1 MSDLAEKTVIGCLLM
16 DNKELHQ
23 IYDLLKPDMFQ
34 DPVLKEIYRE
44 IVKLYDIG
52 QPANLVTITQGVESE
67 SYTREYITQV
77 LRDCALLPY
86 TSTELKSYAESVVR
100 DYKAEVFRNIL
111 TRTQVTAA
119 GVEYQIADTIQEL
132 EALKRSEKNQS
143 KKLTAIVSE
152 YQDQYFQ
159 ERKEEKL
166 YTGFS
171 KLDEITGGLEGG
183 DVIVIGARPG
193 VGKSAFTSQIILEMA
208 KAGKRIGFYNLEM
221 SEKQVY
227 ERLLS
232 NQSGI
237 RLNRIRRAI
246 QFLGDEKERFE
257 SANQMLGKMDILISS
272 GTKSVSEIRN
282 ECRHQELDCIIIDY
296 LQLVRADTRYQS
308 RASEVGAISKAIK
321 ALAMEL
327 NVPIIALSQLNRTSE
342 MRETKEPTMG
352 ELREAGDIE
361 QDASIIILLWNLD
374 NEDKTRKG
382 LKHKTV
388 SAFDKIVD
396 CSRQF
401 YGNALMFAAWRCHH
415 IDLTVNQFCTLSI
428 WQRIDIFSCIVLVL
442 FR

>member
-16 DNKELHQ
+16 DNKELYQ

-44 IVKLYDIG
+44 ILKLYDIG
-52 QPANLVTITQGVESE
+52 QPANLVTVTQAVESE

-257 SANQMLGKMDILISS
+257 RANQTLGKMDILISS

-282 ECRHQELDCIIIDY
+282 ECRHQELNCIIIDY

-382 LKHKTV
+382 LKVDKNRQGELGKIVYRFDGNEMRFQETEEELKSKDGFKTV
-388 SAFDKIVD
+388 RTPTPFD
-396 CSRQF
+396 
-401 YGNALMFAAWRCHH
+401 
-415 IDLTVNQFCTLSI
+415 
-428 WQRIDIFSCIVLVL
+428 
-442 FR
+442 

>member
-1 MSDLAEKTVIGCLLM
+1 MSDLAEKSVIGCLLM
-16 DNKELHQ
+16 DNKELYKV
-23 IYDLLKPDMFQ
+23 YDTLKPDMFH

-44 IVKLYDIG
+44 IVKMYDIG
-52 QPANLVTITQGVESE
+52 QPANLVTITQAVESE
-67 SYTREYITQV
+67 SYTRQYIGQV
-77 LRDCALLPY
+77 LKECALLPL
-86 TSTELKSYAESVVR
+86 TSAELKSYGNSIVK
-100 DYKAEVFRNIL
+100 DYKAETLRKIL
-111 TRTQVTAA
+111 SQTQVSAA
-119 GVEYQIADTIQEL
+119 GVEYQIADLIQEL
-132 EALKRSEKNQS
+132 ESLKRSEKSKS
-143 KKLTAIVSE
+143 KKLSTIVGDYE
-152 YQDQYFQ
+152 DQYFR
-159 ERKEEKL
+159 EKKEAKL

-171 KLDEITGGLEGG
+171 KLDDITGGLEGG

-246 QFLGDEKERFE
+246 QFLGDEKERFDK
-257 SANQMLGKMDILISS
+257 ANRTLEEMDILVSS

-382 LKHKTV
+382 LKVDKNRQGELGKIVYRFDGNEMRFQETEEVPKGSDGFKTV
-388 SAFDKIVD
+388 RQPTPFD
-396 CSRQF
+396 
-401 YGNALMFAAWRCHH
+401 
-415 IDLTVNQFCTLSI
+415 
-428 WQRIDIFSCIVLVL
+428 
-442 FR
+442 

>member
-16 DNKELHQ
+16 DNKELHR

-119 GVEYQIADTIQEL
+119 GVEYQIEDTIQEL
-132 EALKRSEKNQS
+132 EALKRSEKNKS

-382 LKHKTV
+382 LKVDKNRQGELGKIVYRFDGNEMRFQETEEELKSKDGFKTV
-388 SAFDKIVD
+388 RTPTPFD
-396 CSRQF
+396 
-401 YGNALMFAAWRCHH
+401 
-415 IDLTVNQFCTLSI
+415 
-428 WQRIDIFSCIVLVL
+428 
-442 FR
+442 

>member
-16 DNKELHQ
+16 DNKELYQ

-34 DPVLKEIYRE
+34 NPVLKEIYRE

-52 QPANLVTITQGVESE
+52 QPANLVTITQAVESE
-67 SYTREYITQV
+67 TYTREYIAQV
-77 LRDCALLPY
+77 LKDCVALPY
-86 TSTELKSYAESVVR
+86 TSIELKSYAESVVR
-100 DYKAEVFRNIL
+100 DYKVDTFRNIL
-111 TRTQVTAA
+111 TRTQITAA
-119 GVEYQIADTIQEL
+119 DVEYQIADMIQEL
-132 EALKRSEKNQS
+132 EALKRSEKNKS
-143 KKLTAIVSE
+143 KKLMAIVAE

-257 SANQMLGKMDILISS
+257 SANQTLGKMDILISS

-382 LKHKTV
+382 LKVDKNRQGELG
-388 SAFDKIVD
+388 KIVYCFD
-396 CSRQF
+396 
-401 YGNALMFAAWRCHH
+401 GNEMRFQETEEELKSKDGFKPARTPTPF
-415 IDLTVNQFCTLSI
+415 D
-428 WQRIDIFSCIVLVL
+428 
-442 FR
+442 

>member
-1 MSDLAEKTVIGCLLM
+1 MSNLAEKTVIGCLLM

-52 QPANLVTITQGVESE
+52 QPANLVTVTQAVESE

-119 GVEYQIADTIQEL
+119 GVEYQITDTIQEL

-382 LKHKTV
+382 LKVDKNRQGELGKIVYRFDGNEMRFQETEEELKSKDGFKTV
-388 SAFDKIVD
+388 RTPTPFD
-396 CSRQF
+396 
-401 YGNALMFAAWRCHH
+401 
-415 IDLTVNQFCTLSI
+415 
-428 WQRIDIFSCIVLVL
+428 
-442 FR
+442 

>member
-16 DNKELHQ
+16 DNKELYQ

-44 IVKLYDIG
+44 ILKLYDIG
-52 QPANLVTITQGVESE
+52 QPANLVTVTQAVESE

-100 DYKAEVFRNIL
+100 DYKAETFRNIL

-132 EALKRSEKNQS
+132 EALKRSEKNKS

-257 SANQMLGKMDILISS
+257 RANKTLGKMDILISS

-382 LKHKTV
+382 LKVDKNRQGELGKIVYRFDGNEMRFQETEEELKSKDGFKTV
-388 SAFDKIVD
+388 RTPTPFD
-396 CSRQF
+396 
-401 YGNALMFAAWRCHH
+401 
-415 IDLTVNQFCTLSI
+415 
-428 WQRIDIFSCIVLVL
+428 
-442 FR
+442 

>member
-16 DNKELHQ
+16 DSKELHQ

-67 SYTREYITQV
+67 TYTREYITQV

-132 EALKRSEKNQS
+132 EALKRSEKNKS

-159 ERKEEKL
+159 EQKEEKL

-257 SANQMLGKMDILISS
+257 RANKTLGKMDILISS

-296 LQLVRADTRYQS
+296 LQLVRADIRYQS

-382 LKHKTV
+382 LKVDKNRQGELGKIVYRFDGNEMRFQETEEELKSKDGFKTV
-388 SAFDKIVD
+388 RTPTPFD
-396 CSRQF
+396 
-401 YGNALMFAAWRCHH
+401 
-415 IDLTVNQFCTLSI
+415 
-428 WQRIDIFSCIVLVL
+428 
-442 FR
+442 

>member
-119 GVEYQIADTIQEL
+119 GVEYQIVDTIQEL
-132 EALKRSEKNQS
+132 EALKRSEKNKS

-246 QFLGDEKERFE
+246 QFLGDERERFE
-257 SANQMLGKMDILISS
+257 RANKTLGKMDILISS

-382 LKHKTV
+382 LKVDKNRQGELGKIVYRFDGNEMRFQETEEELKSKDGFKTV
-388 SAFDKIVD
+388 RTPTPFD
-396 CSRQF
+396 
-401 YGNALMFAAWRCHH
+401 
-415 IDLTVNQFCTLSI
+415 
-428 WQRIDIFSCIVLVL
+428 
-442 FR
+442 

>member
-52 QPANLVTITQGVESE
+52 QPANLVTVTQAVESE

-132 EALKRSEKNQS
+132 EALKRSEKNKS

-232 NQSGI
+232 N
-237 RLNRIRRAI
+237 
-246 QFLGDEKERFE
+246 
-257 SANQMLGKMDILISS
+257 
-272 GTKSVSEIRN
+272 
-282 ECRHQELDCIIIDY
+282 
-296 LQLVRADTRYQS
+296 
-308 RASEVGAISKAIK
+308 
-321 ALAMEL
+321 
-327 NVPIIALSQLNRTSE
+327 
-342 MRETKEPTMG
+342 
-352 ELREAGDIE
+352 
-361 QDASIIILLWNLD
+361 
-374 NEDKTRKG
+374 
-382 LKHKTV
+382 
-388 SAFDKIVD
+388 
-396 CSRQF
+396 
-401 YGNALMFAAWRCHH
+401 
-415 IDLTVNQFCTLSI
+415 
-428 WQRIDIFSCIVLVL
+428 
-442 FR
+442 

>member
-16 DNKELHQ
+16 DNKELYQ

-44 IVKLYDIG
+44 ILKLYDIG
-52 QPANLVTITQGVESE
+52 QPANLVTVTQAVESE

-100 DYKAEVFRNIL
+100 DYKADVFRNIL

-132 EALKRSEKNQS
+132 EALKRSEKNKS

-159 ERKEEKL
+159 EQKEEKL

-382 LKHKTV
+382 LKVDKNRQGELG
-388 SAFDKIVD
+388 KIVYRFD
-396 CSRQF
+396 
-401 YGNALMFAAWRCHH
+401 GNEMRF
-415 IDLTVNQFCTLSI
+415 
-428 WQRIDIFSCIVLVL
+428 
-442 FR
+442 

>member
-16 DNKELHQ
+16 DNKELYQ

-44 IVKLYDIG
+44 ILKLYDIG
-52 QPANLVTITQGVESE
+52 QPANLVTVTQAVESE

-132 EALKRSEKNQS
+132 EALKRSEKNKS

-246 QFLGDEKERFE
+246 QFLGDERERFE
-257 SANQMLGKMDILISS
+257 RANKTLGKMDILISS

-282 ECRHQELDCIIIDY
+282 ECRHQELGCIIIDY

-382 LKHKTV
+382 LKVDKNRQGELGKIVYRFDGNEMRFQETEEELKSKDGFKTV
-388 SAFDKIVD
+388 RTPTPFD
-396 CSRQF
+396 
-401 YGNALMFAAWRCHH
+401 
-415 IDLTVNQFCTLSI
+415 
-428 WQRIDIFSCIVLVL
+428 
-442 FR
+442 

>member
-1 MSDLAEKTVIGCLLM
+1 MWRWNRVSDLAEKSVIGCLLM
-16 DNKELHQ
+16 DNKELYKV
-23 IYDLLKPDMFQ
+23 YDTLKPDMFH

-44 IVKLYDIG
+44 IVKMYDIG
-52 QPANLVTITQGVESE
+52 QPANLVTITQAVESE
-67 SYTREYITQV
+67 SYTRQYIGQV
-77 LRDCALLPY
+77 LKECALLPL
-86 TSTELKSYAESVVR
+86 TSAELKSYGNSIVK
-100 DYKAEVFRNIL
+100 DYKAETLRKIL
-111 TRTQVTAA
+111 SQTQVSAA
-119 GVEYQIADTIQEL
+119 GVEYQIADLIQEL
-132 EALKRSEKNQS
+132 ESLKRSEKSKS
-143 KKLTAIVSE
+143 KKLSTIVGDYE
-152 YQDQYFQ
+152 DQYFR
-159 ERKEEKL
+159 EKKEAKL

-171 KLDEITGGLEGG
+171 KLDDITGGLEGG

-246 QFLGDEKERFE
+246 QFLGDEKERFDK
-257 SANQMLGKMDILISS
+257 ANRTLEGMDILVSS

-382 LKHKTV
+382 LKVDKNRQGKLGKIVYRFDGNEMRFQETEEVPKGNDGFKTV
-388 SAFDKIVD
+388 RQPTPFD
-396 CSRQF
+396 
-401 YGNALMFAAWRCHH
+401 
-415 IDLTVNQFCTLSI
+415 
-428 WQRIDIFSCIVLVL
+428 
-442 FR
+442 

>member
-132 EALKRSEKNQS
+132 EALKRSEKNKS
-143 KKLTAIVSE
+143 KKLTAIVTE

-382 LKHKTV
+382 LKVDKNRQGELGKIVYRFDGNEMRFQETEEELKSKDGFKTV
-388 SAFDKIVD
+388 RTPFD
-396 CSRQF
+396 
-401 YGNALMFAAWRCHH
+401 
-415 IDLTVNQFCTLSI
+415 
-428 WQRIDIFSCIVLVL
+428 
-442 FR
+442 

>member
-16 DNKELHQ
+16 DNKELHR

-132 EALKRSEKNQS
+132 EALKRSEKNKS
-143 KKLTAIVSE
+143 KKLTAIVTE

-382 LKHKTV
+382 LKVDKNRQGELGKIVYRFDGNEMRFQETEEELKSKDGFKTV
-388 SAFDKIVD
+388 RTPTPFD
-396 CSRQF
+396 
-401 YGNALMFAAWRCHH
+401 
-415 IDLTVNQFCTLSI
+415 
-428 WQRIDIFSCIVLVL
+428 
-442 FR
+442 

>member
-16 DNKELHQ
+16 DSKELHQ

-132 EALKRSEKNQS
+132 EALKRSEKNKS
-143 KKLTAIVSE
+143 KKLTAIVTE

-257 SANQMLGKMDILISS
+257 RANQMLGKMDILISS

-382 LKHKTV
+382 LKV
-388 SAFDKIVD
+388 DKN
-396 CSRQF
+396 RQ
-401 YGNALMFAAWRCHH
+401 GELGK
-415 IDLTVNQFCTLSI
+415 
-428 WQRIDIFSCIVLVL
+428 
-442 FR
+442 

>member
-16 DNKELHQ
+16 DNKELHR

-132 EALKRSEKNQS
+132 EALKRSEKNKS

-159 ERKEEKL
+159 EQKEEKL

-382 LKHKTV
+382 LKVDKNRQGELGKIVYRFDGNEMRFQETEEELKSKDGFKTV
-388 SAFDKIVD
+388 RTPTPFD
-396 CSRQF
+396 
-401 YGNALMFAAWRCHH
+401 
-415 IDLTVNQFCTLSI
+415 
-428 WQRIDIFSCIVLVL
+428 
-442 FR
+442 

>member
-16 DNKELHQ
+16 DNKELYQ

-44 IVKLYDIG
+44 ILKLYDIG
-52 QPANLVTITQGVESE
+52 QPANLVTVTQAVESE

-132 EALKRSEKNQS
+132 EALKRSEKNKS

-257 SANQMLGKMDILISS
+257 RANKTLGKMDILISS

-382 LKHKTV
+382 LKVDKNRQGELGKIVYRFDGNEMRFQETEEELKSKDGFKTV
-388 SAFDKIVD
+388 RTPTPFD
-396 CSRQF
+396 
-401 YGNALMFAAWRCHH
+401 
-415 IDLTVNQFCTLSI
+415 
-428 WQRIDIFSCIVLVL
+428 
-442 FR
+442 

>member
-16 DNKELHQ
+16 DNKELHR

-132 EALKRSEKNQS
+132 EALKRSEKNKS
-143 KKLTAIVSE
+143 KKLTAIVTE

-257 SANQMLGKMDILISS
+257 SANQTLGKMDILISS

-382 LKHKTV
+382 LKVDKNRQGELGKIVYRFDGNEMRFQETEEELKSKDGFKTV
-388 SAFDKIVD
+388 RTPTPFD
-396 CSRQF
+396 
-401 YGNALMFAAWRCHH
+401 
-415 IDLTVNQFCTLSI
+415 
-428 WQRIDIFSCIVLVL
+428 
-442 FR
+442 

>member
-132 EALKRSEKNQS
+132 EALKRSEKNKS
-143 KKLTAIVSE
+143 KKLTAIVTE

-257 SANQMLGKMDILISS
+257 SANQTLGKMDILISS

-382 LKHKTV
+382 LKVDKNRQGELGKIVYRFDGNEMRFQETEEELKSKDGFKTV
-388 SAFDKIVD
+388 RTPTPFD
-396 CSRQF
+396 
-401 YGNALMFAAWRCHH
+401 
-415 IDLTVNQFCTLSI
+415 
-428 WQRIDIFSCIVLVL
+428 
-442 FR
+442 

>member
-1 MSDLAEKTVIGCLLM
+1 MSDLAEKSVIGCLLM
-16 DNKELHQ
+16 DNKELYKV
-23 IYDLLKPDMFQ
+23 YDTLKPDMFH

-44 IVKLYDIG
+44 IVKMYDIG
-52 QPANLVTITQGVESE
+52 QPANLVTITQAVESE
-67 SYTREYITQV
+67 SYTRQYIGQV
-77 LRDCALLPY
+77 LKECALLPL
-86 TSTELKSYAESVVR
+86 TSAELKSYGNSIVK
-100 DYKAEVFRNIL
+100 DYKAETLRKIL
-111 TRTQVTAA
+111 SQTQVSAA
-119 GVEYQIADTIQEL
+119 GVEYQIADLIQEL
-132 EALKRSEKNQS
+132 ESLKRSEKSKS
-143 KKLTAIVSE
+143 KKLSTIVGDYE
-152 YQDQYFQ
+152 DQYFR
-159 ERKEEKL
+159 EKKEAKL

-171 KLDEITGGLEGG
+171 KLDDITGGLEGG

-246 QFLGDEKERFE
+246 QFLGDEKERFDK
-257 SANQMLGKMDILISS
+257 ANRTLEGMDILVSS

-382 LKHKTV
+382 LKVDKNRQGELGKIVYRFDGNEMRFQETEEVPKGNDGFKTV
-388 SAFDKIVD
+388 RQPTPFD
-396 CSRQF
+396 
-401 YGNALMFAAWRCHH
+401 
-415 IDLTVNQFCTLSI
+415 
-428 WQRIDIFSCIVLVL
+428 
-442 FR
+442 

>member
-44 IVKLYDIG
+44 ILKLYDIG
-52 QPANLVTITQGVESE
+52 QPANLVTVTQAVESE

-132 EALKRSEKNQS
+132 EALKRSEKNKS

-159 ERKEEKL
+159 EQKEEKL

-257 SANQMLGKMDILISS
+257 RANKTLGKMDILISS

-382 LKHKTV
+382 LKVDKNRQGELG
-388 SAFDKIVD
+388 KIVYRFD
-396 CSRQF
+396 
-401 YGNALMFAAWRCHH
+401 GNEMRFQETEEELK
-415 IDLTVNQFCTLSI
+415 SK
-428 WQRIDIFSCIVLVL
+428 
-442 FR
+442 

>member
-132 EALKRSEKNQS
+132 EALKRSEKNKS

-257 SANQMLGKMDILISS
+257 RANKTLGKMDILISS

-382 LKHKTV
+382 LKVDKNRQGELGKIVYRFDGNEMRFQETEEELKSKDGFKTV
-388 SAFDKIVD
+388 RTPTPFD
-396 CSRQF
+396 
-401 YGNALMFAAWRCHH
+401 
-415 IDLTVNQFCTLSI
+415 
-428 WQRIDIFSCIVLVL
+428 
-442 FR
+442 

>member
-132 EALKRSEKNQS
+132 EALKRSEKNKS

-382 LKHKTV
+382 LKVDKNRQGELGKIVYRFDGNEMRFQETEEELKSKDGFKTV
-388 SAFDKIVD
+388 QTPTPFD
-396 CSRQF
+396 
-401 YGNALMFAAWRCHH
+401 
-415 IDLTVNQFCTLSI
+415 
-428 WQRIDIFSCIVLVL
+428 
-442 FR
+442 

>member
-16 DNKELHQ
+16 DSKELHQ

-132 EALKRSEKNQS
+132 EALKRSEKNKS

-257 SANQMLGKMDILISS
+257 RANKTLGKMDILISS

-382 LKHKTV
+382 LKVDKNRQGELG
-388 SAFDKIVD
+388 KIVYRFD
-396 CSRQF
+396 
-401 YGNALMFAAWRCHH
+401 GNEMRF
-415 IDLTVNQFCTLSI
+415 
-428 WQRIDIFSCIVLVL
+428 
-442 FR
+442 

>member
-52 QPANLVTITQGVESE
+52 QPANLVTVTQAVESE

-132 EALKRSEKNQS
+132 EALKRSEKNKS
-143 KKLTAIVSE
+143 KKLTAIVTE

-382 LKHKTV
+382 LKVDKNRQGELGKIVYRFDGNEMRFQETEEELKSKDGFKTV
-388 SAFDKIVD
+388 RTPTPFD
-396 CSRQF
+396 
-401 YGNALMFAAWRCHH
+401 
-415 IDLTVNQFCTLSI
+415 
-428 WQRIDIFSCIVLVL
+428 
-442 FR
+442 

>member
-132 EALKRSEKNQS
+132 EALKRSEKNKS

-382 LKHKTV
+382 LKVDKNRQGELGKIVYRFDGNEMRFQETEEELKSKDGFKTV
-388 SAFDKIVD
+388 RTPTPFD
-396 CSRQF
+396 
-401 YGNALMFAAWRCHH
+401 
-415 IDLTVNQFCTLSI
+415 
-428 WQRIDIFSCIVLVL
+428 
-442 FR
+442 

>member
-1 MSDLAEKTVIGCLLM
+1 MSDIAEKSVIGCLLM
-16 DNKELHQ
+16 DNKELYKV
-23 IYDLLKPDMFQ
+23 YDILKPDMFH

-44 IVKLYDIG
+44 IVKMYDIG
-52 QPANLVTITQGVESE
+52 QPANLVTITQAVESE
-67 SYTREYITQV
+67 SYTRQYIGQV
-77 LRDCALLPY
+77 LKECALLPL
-86 TSTELKSYAESVVR
+86 TSAELKSYGNSIVK
-100 DYKAEVFRNIL
+100 DYKAETLRKIL
-111 TRTQVTAA
+111 SQTQVSAA
-119 GVEYQIADTIQEL
+119 GVEYQIADLIQEL
-132 EALKRSEKNQS
+132 ESLKRSEKSKS
-143 KKLTAIVSE
+143 KKLSTIVGDYE
-152 YQDQYFQ
+152 DQYFR
-159 ERKEEKL
+159 EKKEAKL

-171 KLDEITGGLEGG
+171 KLDDITGGLEGG

-246 QFLGDEKERFE
+246 QFLGDEKERFDK
-257 SANQMLGKMDILISS
+257 ANRTLEEMDILVSS

-382 LKHKTV
+382 LKVDKNRQGELGKIVYRFDGNEMRFQETEEMPKGNDGFKTV
-388 SAFDKIVD
+388 RQPTPFD
-396 CSRQF
+396 
-401 YGNALMFAAWRCHH
+401 
-415 IDLTVNQFCTLSI
+415 
-428 WQRIDIFSCIVLVL
+428 
-442 FR
+442 

>member
-52 QPANLVTITQGVESE
+52 QPANLVTITQEVESE

-132 EALKRSEKNQS
+132 EALKRSEKNKS
-143 KKLTAIVSE
+143 KKLTAIVTE

-382 LKHKTV
+382 LKVDKNRQGELGKIVYRFDGNEMRFQETEEELKSKDGFKTV
-388 SAFDKIVD
+388 RTPTPFD
-396 CSRQF
+396 
-401 YGNALMFAAWRCHH
+401 
-415 IDLTVNQFCTLSI
+415 
-428 WQRIDIFSCIVLVL
+428 
-442 FR
+442 

>member
-1 MSDLAEKTVIGCLLM
+1 MSDIAEKSVIGCLLM
-16 DNKELHQ
+16 DNKELYKV
-23 IYDLLKPDMFQ
+23 YDILKSDMFH

-44 IVKLYDIG
+44 IVKMYDIG
-52 QPANLVTITQGVESE
+52 QPANLVTITQAVESE
-67 SYTREYITQV
+67 SYTRQYIGQV
-77 LRDCALLPY
+77 LKECALLPL
-86 TSTELKSYAESVVR
+86 TSAELKSYGNSIVK
-100 DYKAEVFRNIL
+100 DYKAETLRKIL
-111 TRTQVTAA
+111 SQTQVSAA
-119 GVEYQIADTIQEL
+119 GVEYQIADLIQEL
-132 EALKRSEKNQS
+132 ESLKRSEKSKS
-143 KKLTAIVSE
+143 KKLSTIVGDYE
-152 YQDQYFQ
+152 DQYFR
-159 ERKEEKL
+159 EKKEAKL

-171 KLDEITGGLEGG
+171 KLDDITGGLEGG

-246 QFLGDEKERFE
+246 QFLGDEKERFDK
-257 SANQMLGKMDILISS
+257 ANRTLEEMDILVSS

-382 LKHKTV
+382 LKVDKNRQGELGKIVYRFDGNEMRFQETEEVPKGNDGFKTV
-388 SAFDKIVD
+388 RQPTPFD
-396 CSRQF
+396 
-401 YGNALMFAAWRCHH
+401 
-415 IDLTVNQFCTLSI
+415 
-428 WQRIDIFSCIVLVL
+428 
-442 FR
+442 